1 MNTTPLRSLDDVL
14 EAVGRMPSLAGW
26 RWRAVAVWTLLLLA
40 SVLLQGWW
48 LSEQWRL
55 PVTVRVSPDGAL
67 TMHDA
72 PQELSH
78 LNGQALLGVSR
89 QLEPNPALRLNAWA
103 LYPSERWIT
112 EPADRAQFKAQRT
125 ALAELTAPTG
135 PHEQDVYVWI
145 YPEQG
150 APERVLLSPMGWWGI
165 GGLHAVISVLAVAL
179 ACVGG
184 LVWLS
189 TPTPL
194 SAAQAVLALSMA
206 AGLSWASCGL
216 VLGLATPP
224 DWLMLDPVMRWGTE
238 LLSVA
243 ALGYAVLHYP
253 TPLGGRVMTVL
264 MGAGLLLVAAA
275 GGVWSLQG
283 GPWWLP
289 QATMV
294 GLILAMVAL
303 MRRAQRQQAHP
314 VRRVLIL
321 FLSVSALAITLI
333 SVALAFGQAR
343 ADLHLALAR
352 YGVVA
357 WQAFAASLVLTMP
370 FLARTRSVFQEFS
383 WLAVS
388 STVAASLDLLFVAVF
403 SLGLFTSMTLSL
415 FLAFGV
421 YLCLRRSLLHQLPA
435 GHHLSR
441 EHLFERLYGA
451 ARQVERRPDSLTD
464 AVRTLLREVFEPMEL
479 HWAALPAAPQ
489 EVVSLKGQGTVLL
502 VNLPHADRE
511 GASGRSLVLR
521 HAQHGQRLFTTRDV
535 RLAQYIVRQLEQ
547 ASRLDAA
554 LEQGRSE
561 ERLRIAQDLHD
572 DIGARLL
579 TLMYQAPNP
588 DIEDYIRHTIQ
599 DLKTLTRGLAAS
611 SHALSDAASEWKR
624 DLSHRIDAAGCQLSW
639 HASWDE
645 DVLLSMVQWSALTR
659 ILRELVSN
667 ALGHAQASHIQVQ
680 LQLND
685 NTMVLRVSDNGRGR
699 APDTWSHGL
708 GLGGIRKRV
717 KQLGG
722 SVKWSENVPC
732 GIVCEV
738 HVHPFM
744 AATVDTD
751 SLPPIGSD

>member
-1 MNTTPLRSLDDVL
+1 MNATPLRSLDDVL
-14 EAVGRMPSLAGW
+14 EAVGRMPYLAGW
-26 RWRAVAVWTLLLLA
+26 RWRAVAGWTLLLLA
-40 SVLLQGWW
+40 SLLLQGWW

-55 PVTVRVSPDGAL
+55 PVTVRATPDGAL

-72 PQELSH
+72 PAELSH
-78 LNGQALLGVSR
+78 LNGQALLGISR

-112 EPADRAQFKAQRT
+112 SPADRAQFKAQRT
-125 ALAELTAPTG
+125 TLAELTAPSSTRDV
-135 PHEQDVYVWI
+135 DVYVWL
-145 YPEQG
+145 YPAHG

-165 GGLHAVISVLAVAL
+165 GGLHALISVLALAL

-189 TPTPL
+189 APTPL
-194 SAAQAVLALSMA
+194 SAAQAVLALSMSI
-206 AGLSWASCGL
+206 GLSWASCGL
-216 VLGLATPP
+216 VLGLATPMA
-224 DWLMLDPVMRWGTE
+224 WLALDPAVRLGTE

-243 ALGYAVLHYP
+243 ALGYCVLNYP
-253 TPLGGRVMTVL
+253 TRLRGPLTATLAASGMVM
-264 MGAGLLLVAAA
+264 MAAA
-275 GGVWSLQG
+275 GVWRVQG
-283 GPWWLP
+283 GPWWWH

-294 GLILAMVAL
+294 LLALVMVAL
-303 MRRAQRQQAHP
+303 MYRDQQRQAHP
-314 VRRVLIL
+314 VRRVLIR
-321 FLSVSALAITLI
+321 FVGVSALAITLI
-333 SVALAFGQAR
+333 SVALAFGQTR
-343 ADLHLALAR
+343 TDLHLALAR

-357 WQAFAASLVLTMP
+357 WQAFVASLVLTMP
-370 FLARTRSVFQEFS
+370 FLGRTRSVFQEFS

-441 EHLFERLYGA
+441 ELLFERLYRA
-451 ARQVERRPDSLTD
+451 ARQVERRPDSLSD

-479 HWAALPAAPQ
+479 HWVALPAAPQ
-489 EVVSLKGQGTVLL
+489 EVVSIKGQGAALL
-502 VNLPHADRE
+502 VNLPHPNRE
-511 GASGRSLVLR
+511 STAGRSLVLR

-667 ALGHAQASHIQVQ
+667 ALGHAHASHIQVQ

-685 NTMVLRVSDNGRGR
+685 NTLVLRVSDNGRGR

-722 SVKWSENVPC
+722 TVAWSENVPC

-738 HVHPFM
+738 RVAPFM
-744 AATVDTD
+744 VATVETD
-751 SLPPIGSD
+751 SIPPLGHH

>member
-1 MNTTPLRSLDDVL
+1 MQQASREAPSRSQDPAPLREQVL
-14 EAVGRMPSLAGW
+14 ATAVGGFDQADQHVEPVARKALELLAGLGFVDHAPLLHHVL
-26 RWRAVAVWTLLLLA
+26 RTPGHPRLRRQAVAPGAARLL
-40 SVLLQGWW
+40 V
-48 LSEQWRL
+48 
-55 PVTVRVSPDGAL
+55 
-67 TMHDA
+67 
-72 PQELSH
+72 
-78 LNGQALLGVSR
+78 
-89 QLEPNPALRLNAWA
+89 
-103 LYPSERWIT
+103 
-112 EPADRAQFKAQRT
+112 
-125 ALAELTAPTG
+125 
-135 PHEQDVYVWI
+135 
-145 YPEQG
+145 
-150 APERVLLSPMGWWGI
+150 
-165 GGLHAVISVLAVAL
+165 VAL
-179 ACVGG
+179 
-184 LVWLS
+184 
-189 TPTPL
+189 
-194 SAAQAVLALSMA
+194 
-206 AGLSWASCGL
+206 
-216 VLGLATPP
+216 
-224 DWLMLDPVMRWGTE
+224 DR
-238 LLSVA
+238 
-243 ALGYAVLHYP
+243 
-253 TPLGGRVMTVL
+253 
-264 MGAGLLLVAAA
+264 
-275 GGVWSLQG
+275 
-283 GPWWLP
+283 
-289 QATMV
+289 
-294 GLILAMVAL
+294 
-303 MRRAQRQQAHP
+303 
-314 VRRVLIL
+314 
-321 FLSVSALAITLI
+321 
-333 SVALAFGQAR
+333 
-343 ADLHLALAR
+343 
-352 YGVVA
+352 
-357 WQAFAASLVLTMP
+357 
-370 FLARTRSVFQEFS
+370 
-383 WLAVS
+383 
-388 STVAASLDLLFVAVF
+388 
-403 SLGLFTSMTLSL
+403 
-415 FLAFGV
+415 
-421 YLCLRRSLLHQLPA
+421 
-435 GHHLSR
+435 
-441 EHLFERLYGA
+441 

-645 DVLLSMVQWSALTR
+645 DVLLSMVQGSALTR